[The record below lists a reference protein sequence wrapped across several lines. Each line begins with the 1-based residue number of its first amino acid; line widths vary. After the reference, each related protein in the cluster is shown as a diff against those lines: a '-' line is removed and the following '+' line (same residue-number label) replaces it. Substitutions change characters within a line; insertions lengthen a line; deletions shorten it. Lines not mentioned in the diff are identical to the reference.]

1 MHPVLLRVGNF
12 ELPSYGVLVATGI
25 VFGWFLA
32 ARLARRSALRDDF
45 VLDLIFWCVVAG
57 LLGGR
62 LTYVIVEWR
71 EFLRDPLGTLFSRA
85 GQVFLGGFLAALLA
99 VYIVSRRYGVSPL
112 LAADVLAPALA
123 LGHAFG
129 RVGCFL
135 AGCCYGAPTNSPLS
149 VCFPRLMSEKGEI
162 VGSLTYVDHLAQ
174 GYVSATDT
182 CSLPVHPVQLYE
194 ALGNLLIC
202 GVLLLL
208 WSRRSF
214 IGQIALSYII
224 LYSSM
229 RFGLEFLRG
238 DALRGIYLGLSTS
251 QWLSLALLAASLFS
265 WVPLRRRYSLTSDL
279 SCPPPTNSSKN
290 DA

>member
-25 VFGWFLA
+25 LFGWFLA
-32 ARLARRSALRDDF
+32 GRLARRCALPEEF
-45 VLDLIFWCVVAG
+45 IMDLIFWCVLAG
-57 LLGGR
+57 LIAGR
-62 LTYVIVEWR
+62 ITYVIVEWQ
-71 EFLRDPLGTLFSRA
+71 EFFRDPLGTLFGRA
-85 GQVFLGGFLAALLA
+85 GQVFLGGFLGALLA
-99 VYIVSRRYGVSPL
+99 VYVVSRRHGVSPI

-149 VCFPRLMSEKGEI
+149 VCFPRLIGEKGEI
-162 VGSLTYVDHLAQ
+162 VGSLAYLDHLAH

-182 CSLPVHPVQLYE
+182 CSVPVHPVQLYE

-202 GVLLLL
+202 GMLLLF
-208 WSRRSF
+208 WSRRKF
-214 IGQIALSYII
+214 LGQIALSYII
-224 LYSSM
+224 LYSTM

-238 DALRGIYLGLSTS
+238 DALRGIYSGLSTS
-251 QWLSLALLAASLFS
+251 QWLSLALLASSIFS
-265 WVPLRRRYSLTSDL
+265 WFLLRKRHPMNGDL
-279 SCPPPTNSSKN
+279 PCLPPTNKSQN